1 MAANRRIALFLQ
13 RRDNDYQQLLHDDC
27 LATASEHAFS
37 VEVFYAEGDANRQ
50 VQQLREALREPTAT
64 RPTAVLVSPVREGT
78 LMPTVDEAVRARVG
92 WIVLSQWSEYLS
104 AQRGQFGTLP
114 VFCVMPD
121 AEEIGRVQALQFKAL
136 LPNGGE
142 LVYIRGP
149 LGAFSAER
157 RLAGMR
163 KELPGSS
170 LNPVI
175 FTGNWSSES
184 GERAMGN
191 WLRAFGGS
199 ELPLYVVGAQNDR
212 MAMGAREALLKAAAQ
227 NKRSARRFAVTGCDG
242 SPSYGQRLVGEG
254 KLTAT
259 VVIPSVSGRAVVEL
273 ASVIDGGPPPPLAI
287 TVGVSSYPDI
297 EVLAK
302 REPK

>member
-27 LATASEHAFS
+27 LATASTHGLS
-37 VEVFYAEGDANRQ
+37 VKVFYAESDANRQ
-50 VQQLREALREPTAT
+50 VHQLQEALREPAVT
-64 RPTAVLVSPVREGT
+64 RPMAVMVSPVREST
-78 LMPTVDEAVRARVG
+78 LMPTVDEAVRRRVG

-104 AQRGQFGTLP
+104 AQRGQFDALP
-114 VFCVMPD
+114 AFCVMPD
-121 AEEIGRVQALQFKAL
+121 PEEIGRLQALQFKAL

-170 LNPVI
+170 LQPVI
-175 FTGNWSSES
+175 FTGDWSSEG
-184 GERAMGN
+184 GERAIGN
-191 WLRAFGGS
+191 WLRAFGAS
-199 ELPLYVVGAQNDR
+199 ELPFCVIGAQNDR
-212 MAMGAREALLKAAAQ
+212 MAMGAREALLHAAAQ
-227 NKRSARRFAVTGCDG
+227 NKRSVRRFAVTGCDG
-242 SPSYGQRLVGEG
+242 SPSYGQRLVRDG

-259 VVIPSVSGRAVVEL
+259 VVIPSVSGRAVFEL
-273 ASVIDGGPPPPLAI
+273 ASIIDGGPPPPLAI
-287 TVGVSSYPDI
+287 TVSVSSFPEI

-302 REPK
+302 REPT

>member
-27 LATASEHAFS
+27 LATASKHALA
-37 VEVFYAEGDANRQ
+37 VKVFYAEGDANRQ
-50 VQQLREALREPTAT
+50 VQQLREALREPAAT
-64 RPTAVLVSPVREGT
+64 RPMAVMVSPVREST
-78 LMPTVDEAVRARVG
+78 LMPTVDEAVRRRVG

-104 AQRGQFGTLP
+104 AQRGQFDALP
-114 VFCVMPD
+114 AFCVMPD
-121 AEEIGRVQALQFKAL
+121 PEEIGRVQALQFKAL

-170 LNPVI
+170 LQPVI
-175 FTGNWSSES
+175 FTGDWSSEG
-184 GERAMGN
+184 GERAMGS
-191 WLRAFGGS
+191 WLRAFGAS
-199 ELPLYVVGAQNDR
+199 ELPLCVIGAQNDR
-212 MAMGAREALLKAAAQ
+212 MAMGARKALLEAIRQ
-227 NKRSARRFAVTGCDG
+227 NGSAGRFAVTGCDG

-259 VVIPSVSGRAVVEL
+259 VVIPSVSGRAVIEL
-273 ASVIDGGPPPPLAI
+273 ASIVDGGPAPPLAI
-287 TVGVSSYPDI
+287 TVSVSSYPNIDVI
-297 EVLAK
+297 AK
-302 REPK
+302 REPR

>member
-1 MAANRRIALFLQ
+1 MVANRRIALFLQ

-27 LATASEHAFS
+27 LATASKHAFS
-37 VEVFYAEGDANRQ
+37 VKVFYAEGDANRQ
-50 VQQLREALREPTAT
+50 VQQLREALREPVAT
-64 RPTAVLVSPVREGT
+64 RPTAVVVSPVREST
-78 LMPTVDEAVRARVG
+78 LMPTVDEAVRMRVG
-92 WIVLSQWSEYLS
+92 WILLSQWSEYLS
-104 AQRGQFGTLP
+104 AQRGQFGALP
-114 VFCVMPD
+114 AFCVMPD

-163 KELPGSS
+163 NELAGSA
-170 LNPVI
+170 LHPVI
-175 FTGNWSSES
+175 FTGNWSNEG

-191 WLRAFGGS
+191 WLRVFGGS
-199 ELPLYVVGAQNDR
+199 ELPFYVVGAQNDR
-212 MAMGAREALLKAAAQ
+212 MAMGARDALLKAAAQ
-227 NKRSARRFAVTGCDG
+227 NKSPARRFAVTGCDG

-287 TVGVSSYPDI
+287 TVSVHSYPDV
-297 EVLAK
+297 EVVAK
-302 REPK
+302 HEPK